1 MQQELSLHELFF
13 AIKKRWKAIVA
24 FTILGALVA
33 FALSAYVL
41 PKKYT
46 SSLDMYVNNSNKV
59 VESGNRNQNDLNAAQ
74 MLAKT
79 YIVILKNPEVL
90 RQVASNMGN
99 ITASDLNQALSLRVA
114 DETEVLRISAETENP
129 QLSADICNALA
140 AVAPE
145 VLQRVVKAGSVE
157 VIGAATPATAPS
169 SPNVKRNTLLGALL
183 LLVLS
188 TGVTVLAFVMDNT
201 VKGEEDIKQRLGL
214 PVLGEIPSFTA
225 RAKEGRG
232 RAR

>member
-33 FALSAYVL
+33 FVLSAYVL

-74 MLAKT
+74 MLANT

>member
-1 MQQELSLHELFF
+1 MQQELSLRELFF
-13 AIKKRWKAIVA
+13 AIKKRWKAIVS
-24 FTILGALVA
+24 FTILGALLA

-46 SSLDMYVNNSNKV
+46 SSLDLYVNNSSKV
-59 VESGNRNQNDLNAAQ
+59 VEGGNRNQGDLNAAQ
-74 MLAKT
+74 MLANT

-90 RQVASNMGN
+90 RQVATNMGD
-99 ITASDLNQALSLRVA
+99 ITVKELNQALSLRVA
-114 DETEVLRISAETENP
+114 GDTEVLRISAETKDP

-157 VIGAATPATAPS
+157 IIGAATAATDPS
-169 SPNVKRNTLLGALL
+169 SPNIKRNTLLGALA

-188 TGVTVLAFVMDNT
+188 AGVTILAFMLDNT
-201 VKGEEDIKQRLGL
+201 VKVEEDVQQRLGL

-225 RAKEGRG
+225 GAKGGRG